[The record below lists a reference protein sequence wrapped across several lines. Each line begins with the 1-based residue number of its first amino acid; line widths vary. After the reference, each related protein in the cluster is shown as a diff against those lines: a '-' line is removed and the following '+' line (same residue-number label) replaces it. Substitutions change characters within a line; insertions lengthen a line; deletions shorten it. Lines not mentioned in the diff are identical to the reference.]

1 VDRRE
6 NGGSQTD
13 RTGFEPVLMPGRRG
27 NNEGSIY
34 LRKDGLWVGAVS
46 LPTGRRKAV
55 YGRTRDE
62 VRRKLTGALHARESG
77 TLTDARGQTLGQF
90 LDIWLAEIV
99 KPSVRT
105 WTYRGYEVHV
115 RLHIKPVLG
124 HIALDRVEPAHVQ
137 ALLNRKLKEGLSS
150 KSVRYIRGTLR
161 TALQQAVRWG
171 YLARNAAALVDGPRI
186 ERYEIKPFDGTEA
199 RRLLDAL
206 EGDRLRALY
215 SVALTMGLRQG
226 EALGLRWQDV
236 DLAIGYLH
244 VQKQLQRIDGK
255 FGLVDLKTSRS
266 RRTLVMPATIV
277 AQLNEHQRRQA
288 EELKAKDHRPNGLD
302 LVFTRPDGGPLD
314 GTVVTHQFHR
324 LLDRAGLQQRRFHDL
339 RHSCATLLLAQGV
352 SPRVVM
358 EILGH
363 SQIALTMNTYTH
375 VLPELKR
382 DAAERMDRVV
392 SGELER

>member
-1 VDRRE
+1 
-6 NGGSQTD
+6 
-13 RTGFEPVLMPGRRG
+13 MPGRRG

-46 LPTGRRKAV
+46 LPTGRRRVV
-55 YGRTRDE
+55 YGRTRED

-77 TLTDARGQTLGQF
+77 TLTDARGQTLGHF
-90 LDIWLAEIV
+90 LDLWLAEIV
-99 KPSVRT
+99 KPSVRP

-115 RLHIKPVLG
+115 RLHIKPILG
-124 HIALDRVEPAHVQ
+124 RVALERIEPAHVQ
-137 ALLNRKLKEGLSS
+137 ALLNRKQKEGLSS

-161 TALQQAVRWG
+161 AALQQAVRWG

-186 ERYEIKPFDGTEA
+186 ERYEIKPFDATEA

-206 EGDRLRALY
+206 VNDRLRALY

-236 DLAIGYLH
+236 DLSLGLLH

-255 FGLVDLKTSRS
+255 FELVDLKTNRS

-277 AQLNEHQRRQA
+277 MQLRDHQARQTK
-288 EELKAKDHRPNGLD
+288 ELEGLD
-302 LVFTRPDGGPLD
+302 HLPSGFALVFTRPDGAPLD

-324 LLDRAGLQQRRFHDL
+324 LLDRVGLPQRRFHDL

-375 VLPELKR
+375 VLPELKH

-392 SGELER
+392 RGELER

>member
-1 VDRRE
+1 
-6 NGGSQTD
+6 
-13 RTGFEPVLMPGRRG
+13 MPGRRG

-34 LRKDGLWVGAVS
+34 LRQDGLWVGAVS
-46 LPTGRRKAV
+46 LPTGRRRVV
-55 YGRTRDE
+55 YGRTRDD

-77 TLTDARGQTLGQF
+77 NLTDARGQTLGQF
-90 LDIWLAEIV
+90 LDLWLSEIV
-99 KPSVRT
+99 KPSVRP

-124 HIALDRVEPAHVQ
+124 HLALERIEPPHVQ

-150 KSVRYIRGTLR
+150 KSVRYLRGTLR
-161 TALQQAVRWG
+161 AALQQAVRWG
-171 YLARNAAALVDGPRI
+171 YLGRNAASLVDGPRI
-186 ERYEIKPFDGTEA
+186 ERYEIKPFDASEA

-206 EGDRLRALY
+206 ENDRLRALY

-236 DLAIGYLH
+236 DLSLGLLH

-255 FGLVDLKTSRS
+255 FELVDLKTNRS
-266 RRTLVMPATIV
+266 RRTLVMPATIMM
-277 AQLNEHQRRQA
+277 QLRDHQARQTK
-288 EELKAKDHRPNGLD
+288 ELEGLD
-302 LVFTRPDGGPLD
+302 HLPSGFALVFTRPDGAPLD

-324 LLDRAGLQQRRFHDL
+324 LLDRIGLPQRRFHDL

-375 VLPELKR
+375 VLPELKH

-392 SGELER
+392 RGELER

>member
-1 VDRRE
+1 
-6 NGGSQTD
+6 
-13 RTGFEPVLMPGRRG
+13 MAGRRA
-27 NNEGSIY
+27 NHEGSIY

-46 LPTGRRKAV
+46 LPMGRRKVV
-55 YGRTRDE
+55 YGRTRDD

-77 TLTDARGQTLGQF
+77 TLTDSRGQTLGQF
-90 LDIWLAEIV
+90 LDLWLSEIV
-99 KPSVRT
+99 KPSVRA

-115 RLHIKPVLG
+115 RLHIKPMLG
-124 HIALDRVEPAHVQ
+124 HLALDRIEPAHVQ

-161 TALQQAVRWG
+161 AALQQAVRWG

-186 ERYEIKPFDGTEA
+186 ERYEIKPFDATEA

-236 DLAIGYLH
+236 DLPVGFLH

-255 FGLVDLKTSRS
+255 FELVDVKTNRS

-277 AQLNEHQRRQA
+277 TQLKEHKVRQTQ
-288 EELKAKDHRPNGLD
+288 ELKGQDRRPNGFD
-302 LVFTRPDGGPLD
+302 LVFTRSDGGPLD

-324 LLDRAGLQQRRFHDL
+324 LLERVGLPQRRFHDL

-375 VLPELKR
+375 VLPELKH

-392 SGELER
+392 RGELER

>member
-1 VDRRE
+1 
-6 NGGSQTD
+6 
-13 RTGFEPVLMPGRRG
+13 
-27 NNEGSIY
+27 
-34 LRKDGLWVGAVS
+34 
-46 LPTGRRKAV
+46 
-55 YGRTRDE
+55 
-62 VRRKLTGALHARESG
+62 VRA
-77 TLTDARGQTLGQF
+77 
-90 LDIWLAEIV
+90 
-99 KPSVRT
+99 

-124 HIALDRVEPAHVQ
+124 HVTLERIEPAHVQ
-137 ALLNRKLKEGLSS
+137 ALLNRKLQEGLSS

-161 TALQQAVRWG
+161 AALQQAVRWG

-186 ERYEIKPFDGTEA
+186 ERYEIKPFDATEA
-199 RRLLDAL
+199 RRLLDGL
-206 EGDRLRALY
+206 EGDRLQALY

-236 DLAIGYLH
+236 DLPLGVLH
-244 VQKQLQRIDGK
+244 VRKQLQRIDGK
-255 FGLVDLKTSRS
+255 FELVDLKTSRS
-266 RRTLVMPATIV
+266 RRTLVMPATI
-277 AQLNEHQRRQA
+277 AIQLKDHQARQTQ
-288 EELKAKDHRPNGLD
+288 EVEGHDHRPSPLD

-324 LLDRAGLQQRRFHDL
+324 LLDRVGLPQRRFHDL

-375 VLPELKR
+375 VLPELKH

-392 SGELER
+392 RGELER

>member
-1 VDRRE
+1 
-6 NGGSQTD
+6 
-13 RTGFEPVLMPGRRG
+13 MPGRRG

-46 LPTGRRKAV
+46 LSTGRRKVV
-55 YGRTRDE
+55 YGRTRED

-77 TLTDARGQTLGQF
+77 TLTDSRGQTLGQF
-90 LDIWLAEIV
+90 LDLWLSEIV
-99 KPSVRT
+99 KPSVRA

-124 HIALDRVEPAHVQ
+124 HLALERVEPAHVQ

-161 TALQQAVRWG
+161 AALQQAVRWG

-186 ERYEIKPFDGTEA
+186 ERYEIKPFDATEA

-226 EALGLRWQDV
+226 EALGLQWQDV
-236 DLAIGYLH
+236 DLRVGFLH
-244 VQKQLQRIDGK
+244 VRKQLQRIDGK
-255 FGLVDLKTSRS
+255 FELVDLKTSRS

-277 AQLNEHQRRQA
+277 MQLKDHQTRQTQ
-288 EELKAKDHRPNGLD
+288 ELKGRDHRPSGLD
-302 LVFTRPDGGPLD
+302 LVFTRSDGGPLD

-324 LLDRAGLQQRRFHDL
+324 LLDRVGLPQRRFHDL

-375 VLPELKR
+375 VLPELKH

-392 SGELER
+392 RGELER

>member
-1 VDRRE
+1 
-6 NGGSQTD
+6 
-13 RTGFEPVLMPGRRG
+13 
-27 NNEGSIY
+27 
-34 LRKDGLWVGAVS
+34 
-46 LPTGRRKAV
+46 
-55 YGRTRDE
+55 
-62 VRRKLTGALHARESG
+62 
-77 TLTDARGQTLGQF
+77 LTDTRGQTLGQF
-90 LDIWLAEIV
+90 LDIWLSEIV
-99 KPSVRT
+99 KPSVRP

-124 HIALDRVEPAHVQ
+124 QIALERIEPAHVQ

-150 KSVRYIRGTLR
+150 KSVRYVRGTLR
-161 TALQQAVRWG
+161 AALQQAVRWG
-171 YLARNAAALVDGPRI
+171 YLGRNAAALVDGPRI
-186 ERYEIKPFDGTEA
+186 ERYEIKPFDATEA

-206 EGDRLRALY
+206 VGDRLRALY

-236 DLAIGYLH
+236 DLSMGFLH
-244 VQKQLQRIDGK
+244 VRKQLQRIEGK
-255 FGLVDLKTSRS
+255 FELVDLKTNRS

-277 AQLNEHQRRQA
+277 KQLRDHQVQQA
-288 EELKAKDHRPNGLD
+288 KEQKGLDHQPSGFD
-302 LVFTRPDGGPLD
+302 LVFTRSDGGPLD

-324 LLDRAGLQQRRFHDL
+324 LLDRVGLPQRRFHDL

-375 VLPELKR
+375 VLPELKH
-382 DAAERMDRVV
+382 DAAERMDRVF
-392 SGELER
+392 SGEFER

>member
-1 VDRRE
+1 
-6 NGGSQTD
+6 
-13 RTGFEPVLMPGRRG
+13 MPGRRG

-46 LPTGRRKAV
+46 LPTGRRKVV
-55 YGRTRDE
+55 YGRTRDD
-62 VRRKLTGALHARESG
+62 VRRRLTGALHSRESG
-77 TLTDARGQTLGQF
+77 TLTDSRGQTLGQF
-90 LDIWLAEIV
+90 LDLWLSEIV
-99 KPSVRT
+99 RPSVRA

-124 HIALDRVEPAHVQ
+124 HVTLERIEPAHVQ
-137 ALLNRKLKEGLSS
+137 ALLNRKLQEGLSS

-161 TALQQAVRWG
+161 AALQQAVRWG

-186 ERYEIKPFDGTEA
+186 ERYEIKPFDATEA
-199 RRLLDAL
+199 RRLLDGL
-206 EGDRLRALY
+206 EGDRLQALY

-236 DLAIGYLH
+236 DLPLGVLH
-244 VQKQLQRIDGK
+244 VRKQLQRIDGK
-255 FGLVDLKTSRS
+255 FELVDLKTSRS
-266 RRTLVMPATIV
+266 RRTLVMPATI
-277 AQLNEHQRRQA
+277 AIQLKDHQARQTQ
-288 EELKAKDHRPNGLD
+288 EVEGHDHRPSPLD

-324 LLDRAGLQQRRFHDL
+324 LLDRVGLPQRRFHDL

-375 VLPELKR
+375 VLPELKH

-392 SGELER
+392 RGELER

>member
-1 VDRRE
+1 
-6 NGGSQTD
+6 
-13 RTGFEPVLMPGRRG
+13 
-27 NNEGSIY
+27 
-34 LRKDGLWVGAVS
+34 
-46 LPTGRRKAV
+46 
-55 YGRTRDE
+55 
-62 VRRKLTGALHARESG
+62 
-77 TLTDARGQTLGQF
+77 LTDSRGQTLGQF
-90 LDIWLAEIV
+90 LDLWLSEIV
-99 KPSVRT
+99 RPSVRA

-124 HIALDRVEPAHVQ
+124 HVTLERIEPAHVQ
-137 ALLNRKLKEGLSS
+137 ALLNRKLQEGLSS

-161 TALQQAVRWG
+161 AALQQAVRWG

-186 ERYEIKPFDGTEA
+186 ERYEIKPFDATEA
-199 RRLLDAL
+199 RRLLDGL
-206 EGDRLRALY
+206 EGDRLQALY

-236 DLAIGYLH
+236 DLPLGVLH
-244 VQKQLQRIDGK
+244 VRKQLQRIDGK
-255 FGLVDLKTSRS
+255 FELVDLKTSRS
-266 RRTLVMPATIV
+266 RRTLVMPATI
-277 AQLNEHQRRQA
+277 AIQLKDHQARQTQ
-288 EELKAKDHRPNGLD
+288 EVEGHDHRPSPLD

-324 LLDRAGLQQRRFHDL
+324 LLDRVGLPQRRFHDL

-375 VLPELKR
+375 VLPELKH

-392 SGELER
+392 RGELER